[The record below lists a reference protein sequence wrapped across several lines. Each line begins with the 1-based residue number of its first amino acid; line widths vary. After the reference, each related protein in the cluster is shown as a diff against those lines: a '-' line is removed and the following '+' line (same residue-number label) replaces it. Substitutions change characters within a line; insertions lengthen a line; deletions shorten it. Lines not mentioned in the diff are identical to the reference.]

1 MKFSESAYREIYPEV
16 VEPATVHVTTNNKS
30 MLPDEPDDIG
40 DDGIDTPDQPDPTPA
55 PEEED
60 QKDDTRTG
68 NTTD

>member
-1 MKFSESAYREIYPEV
+1 MKFSESAYREIYPE

-55 PEEED
+55 PEEEG
-60 QKDDTRTG
+60 QKDDTGAG

>member
-16 VEPATVHVTTNNKS
+16 EPATVHVATNSKS

-40 DDGIDTPDQPDPTPA
+40 DDGLDTPDQPDPTPA
-55 PEEED
+55 PEEEG
-60 QKDDTRTG
+60 QKDDTGTG

>member
-40 DDGIDTPDQPDPTPA
+40 DDGIGTPDQPDPTP
-55 PEEED
+55 EEEG
-60 QKDDTRTG
+60 QNDDTGTG